1 VRDQIRAALQV
12 AEAEPVLIVRGDLAT
27 DLPAL
32 LAEAPRDVTLVVLH
46 TAVLMYVD
54 DRNRA
59 PFADAVRSSRA
70 VWLANE
76 APERIP
82 GLDPASVGRHPDG
95 MFLLRRDGRPLARTD
110 PHGSRIDWL

>member
-1 VRDQIRAALQV
+1 VEIW
-12 AEAEPVLIVRGDLAT
+12 PPAT